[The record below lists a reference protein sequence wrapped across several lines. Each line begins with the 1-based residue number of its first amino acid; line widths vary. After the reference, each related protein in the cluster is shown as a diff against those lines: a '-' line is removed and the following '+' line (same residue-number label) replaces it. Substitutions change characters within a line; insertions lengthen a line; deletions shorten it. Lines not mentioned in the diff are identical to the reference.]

1 MATPNDT
8 DDQSKAADEAVR
20 TARTVTDETA
30 LVGEQAARTGAD
42 IARRSAETARETL
55 QSGLNTAT
63 QSFQRITDQFTQVLG
78 FNGPQAEELARR
90 SSQNLQAVSQAS
102 TVMVKGAQDVSREW
116 FNAAQE
122 RLTKGMDGLNRLA
135 GTRSVQDFVAV
146 QSDLVRDDLEQV
158 IATNQRLAE
167 LSVRVAD
174 EAAQII
180 QTQANSDANQ
190 ARRAA

>member
-8 DDQSKAADEAVR
+8 NDQSKAADEAAR
-20 TARTVTDETA
+20 TARTVTDEA
-30 LVGEQAARTGAD
+30 ARVGEQAARTGVD
-42 IARRSAETARETL
+42 IARRSAETARGTL

-63 QSFQRITDQFTQVLG
+63 ETFQRITDQFTQVLG
-78 FNGPQAEELARR
+78 FSGLQSEELARR

-102 TVMVKGAQDVSREW
+102 TVIVKGAQDVSREW
-116 FNAAQE
+116 FNSAQE

-135 GTRSVQDFVAV
+135 GARSVQDFVAV
-146 QSDLVRDDLEQV
+146 QSDLARDDLQQV
-158 IATNQRLAE
+158 IDTNKRVAE

>member
-8 DDQSKAADEAVR
+8 DDQSKAADEAAR
-20 TARTVTDETA
+20 TARTVTDEA
-30 LVGEQAARTGAD
+30 ARVGEQAARTGAD
-42 IARRSAETARETL
+42 VARRSAETARDTL

-63 QSFQRITDQFTQVLG
+63 ETFQRITDQFTQVLG

-174 EAAQII
+174 EAARII